1 MPVGHRQLQQFV
13 AVAEEL
19 SFRKAARRLHMSQP
33 PLTQA
38 IRRLEHNIGVRLFE
52 RGRNGV
58 SLTAG
63 GQVFLE
69 DAKRMLERMQGMIG
83 AARRAADGTRG
94 RLRIS
99 FVPSAALGL
108 VPLIVT
114 EFRRRYPEVALEL
127 HGDTTTAQLD
137 SLRAGRTD
145 VGIVVPPLRDATDIR
160 VTPLCR
166 ERLVAAV
173 PSAHRLGAGRSIRL
187 EQLADEPFVL
197 FPLSQGPAFLSA
209 ILLACRRAGFFPKV
223 VQESPQMQMIVTL
236 VACGI
241 GVSLVPAAIAVVQ
254 RANVSYLDIRGR
266 FKPQYELAAASLKQA
281 DNPALARFLS
291 VGQEVARWPQI
302 LDPLTRRAVSGLR
315 ERGGGFSGAAE
326 RAGRRR

>member
-1 MPVGHRQLQQFV
+1 MRYQVPVGHRQLQQFV

-19 SFRKAARRLHMSQP
+19 SFRKAAQRLHMSQP

-38 IRRLEHNIGVRLFE
+38 VRRLERNVGVRLLE
-52 RGRNGV
+52 RSRNAV

-69 DAKRMLERMQGMIG
+69 DAKRMLDRMQGMIE
-83 AARRAADGTRG
+83 AARRAAEGARG

-108 VPLIVT
+108 VPLVVA
-114 EFRRRYPEVALEL
+114 EFRRRYPDVALEL
-127 HGDTTTAQLD
+127 YSDTTTTQLD

-166 ERLVAAV
+166 ERLVVVVPAA
-173 PSAHRLGAGRSIRL
+173 HKFGASRFIRL

-209 ILLACRRAGFFPKV
+209 ILLACRRAGFFPRV
-223 VQESPQMQMIVTL
+223 VQESPQMHMIVTL

-241 GVSLVPAAIAVVQ
+241 GVSLVPAAMAAVQ

-281 DNPALARFLS
+281 ENPVLARFLS
-291 VGQEVARWPQI
+291 VGQEVAR
-302 LDPLTRRAVSGLR
+302 RA
-315 ERGGGFSGAAE
+315 
-326 RAGRRR
+326 RALS

>member
-19 SFRKAARRLHMSQP
+19 SFRRAAQRLHMSQP

-38 IRRLEHNIGVRLFE
+38 VRRLERNVGVRLFE
-52 RGRNGV
+52 RSRNGV
-58 SLTAG
+58 SLTPG

-83 AARRAADGTRG
+83 AARRAAEGARG
-94 RLRIS
+94 RLRVS

-108 VPLIVT
+108 VPLIVA

-127 HGDTTTAQLD
+127 HSDTTTTQLD

-173 PSAHRLGAGRSIRL
+173 PAAHKLAAARSIRL

-209 ILLACRRAGFFPKV
+209 ILIACRRAGFFPKV

-241 GVSLVPAAIAVVQ
+241 GVSLVPAAMAVVQ

-266 FKPQYELAAASLKQA
+266 LKPQYELAVASLKQA
-281 DNPALARFLS
+281 ENPAIARFLS
-291 VGQEVARWPQI
+291 VGQEVARK
-302 LDPLTRRAVSGLR
+302 ACAHS
-315 ERGGGFSGAAE
+315 
-326 RAGRRR
+326 